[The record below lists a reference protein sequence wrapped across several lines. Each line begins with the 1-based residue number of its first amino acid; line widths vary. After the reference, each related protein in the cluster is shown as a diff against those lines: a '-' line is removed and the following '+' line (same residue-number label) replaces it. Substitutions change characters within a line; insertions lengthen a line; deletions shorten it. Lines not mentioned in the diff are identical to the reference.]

1 MQISRIL
8 GPMQISLSRML
19 DDVFQ
24 MLFLF
29 LVTMLAF
36 AVGLTRLLAY
46 YKNSQRWESKSAT
59 EPKTQPERFDEY
71 DLFTCSICYGH
82 CVVTHFA
89 ITVAQQIGLSQM

>member
-1 MQISRIL
+1 
-8 GPMQISLSRML
+8 MQISLSRML

-46 YKNSQRWESKSAT
+46 YKNSQRWDSKTAK

-71 DLFTCSICYGH
+71 DLFACSMCFGY

-89 ITVAQQIGLSQM
+89 ITAAHQIGLSRV